1 MSKLKRSQEYGPD
14 FALPWSDTWLYSAN
28 IQLLLGYFQF
38 QPSEPGLDNGGPP
51 SKQPESSTPVSISGT
66 GPCQQRESLE
76 LQRVKSYLPRYIF
89 GMIILIFFIKVF
101 IIFFIK
107 SLMIFL
113 IISFKIFL
121 LIFLLIFLELQHV
134 KSYLA
139 RYIRSISS

>member
-89 GMIILIFFIKVF
+89 GMI
-101 IIFFIK
+101 
-107 SLMIFL
+107 FL
-113 IISFKIFL
+113 ICFHNISHIL
-121 LIFLLIFLELQHV
+121 
-134 KSYLA
+134 S
-139 RYIRSISS
+139 